1 MGTSRVTDII
11 DLPGSCCWIV
21 TRRQLVQNENM
32 WIRSGAALTGAML
45 LLSIGCS
52 ESPTADKA
60 KPPEIAP
67 EQPLTG
73 RQAFQRMYPAARG
86 WAADAVPIQ
95 LQSVSLQEVK
105 AGMGKAGAWQTIFVS
120 AALGKARSYTYSAV
134 EAPGNLH
141 QGVFAGP
148 QESWAG
154 PRGQEMPFDIAAIKT
169 DSDEAY
175 RAAAERSAD
184 YVRKNPNKPVSYLL
198 ERTNHFPNPA
208 WRVIWGESVGT
219 SDYSVFVDASTSKL
233 LEILH

>member
-11 DLPGSCCWIV
+11 DLPAAGCWIV
-21 TRRQLVQNENM
+21 TPSQLLQNENM
-32 WIRSGAALTGAML
+32 WIRSGVAVPGVML
-45 LLSIGCS
+45 LLLSGCS

-60 KPPEIAP
+60 KPPEAKP

-86 WAADAVPIQ
+86 WAPDAAPIQ
-95 LQSVSLQEVK
+95 LQSIGLPEVK
-105 AGMGKAGAWQTIFVS
+105 SGMGQAGAWQTIFVS

-134 EAPGNLH
+134 EAAGNLH
-141 QGVFAGP
+141 QGVFAGQ
-148 QESWAG
+148 QEGWAG
-154 PRGQEMPFDIAAIKT
+154 PRGQEVPFDIAAIKT

-184 YVRKNPNKPVSYLL
+184 YVRKNPNKPVSFLL
-198 ERTNHFPNPA
+198 ERTNRFPNPT

-219 SDYSVFVDASTSKL
+219 SDYSVFVDASTGKL
-233 LEILH
+233 LEVMH